1 MKADWQPTEEVGEAP
16 GSQGMEAV
24 VGEQEDVF
32 SKAQLGGSCL
42 LWMQWNIQHRPCS
55 SHGSTPLREKDKAF
69 TCGNKQA
76 WSVAGSKL
84 QKALKMQNAFTSSD

>member
-32 SKAQLGGSCL
+32 SKAQLKVGLVCCGCSGISSTDPVPA
-42 LWMQWNIQHRPCS
+42 MAQH
-55 SHGSTPLREKDKAF
+55 H
-69 TCGNKQA
+69 
-76 WSVAGSKL
+76 
-84 QKALKMQNAFTSSD
+84 